1 MRSELKPCPF
11 CGSRNVAQGAS
22 GDRISVWCFCGARGP
37 DVAFPEYSI
46 EPAKPIKECYELW
59 NRRTIEAPPPG
70 WPDPLESPQAK
81 AIRNGKM
88 DDTEIRN
95 LFDTMERE
103 LRLHRERAGEARPVA
118 VKALEW
124 IAEGDAS
131 FAAKSLAGS
140 YVIGKDEKGGKGWQW
155 GFVGDARDWTISEF
169 FDTSDEAKAAAQADY
184 ERRILS
190 CLDAPVLATPAQ
202 GVTDDARRALKY
214 WIDGTEI
221 VEGCLKKAH
230 NAKPEDAPF
239 GMDRGEAKIWH
250 EAQESA
256 YQHALEMMGVP
267 VASGPMILTAALLP
281 ATDTARPLNSG
292 EVEDLIARIT
302 PGNFHHFRE
311 AGDLIGWCERLRED
325 LSAALSSAPSTP
337 EGWRSKAA
345 GDVLAERKRQVDAEG
360 WTPEHDDKYVDGQLA
375 AAATCYAF
383 TAARSA
389 HHLYNYVWPWS
400 SDWWKPDGKRRNLVK
415 AGALILAEIER
426 LDRLPT
432 PPAGGSSDA

>member
-190 CLDAPVLATPAQ
+190 CLSHPAQ
-202 GVTDDARRALKY
+202 GWREMDSAPGDEETPVLLWIGGQRAVGLTWRRK
-214 WIDGTEI
+214 DGT
-221 VEGCLKKAH
+221 V
-230 NAKPEDAPF
+230 
-239 GMDRGEAKIWH
+239 
-250 EAQESA
+250 
-256 YQHALEMMGVP
+256 
-267 VASGPMILTAALLP
+267 
-281 ATDTARPLNSG
+281 
-292 EVEDLIARIT
+292 
-302 PGNFHHFRE
+302 
-311 AGDLIGWCERLRED
+311 IG
-325 LSAALSSAPSTP
+325 
-337 EGWRSKAA
+337 KAA
-345 GDVLAERKRQVDAEG
+345 MFGNTHADL
-360 WTPEHDDKYVDGQLA
+360 WMPLP
-375 AAATCYAF
+375 
-383 TAARSA
+383 SA
-389 HHLYNYVWPWS
+389 
-400 SDWWKPDGKRRNLVK
+400 
-415 AGALILAEIER
+415 
-426 LDRLPT
+426 
-432 PPAGGSSDA
+432 PAGGSDE